1 MGNEQAKEL
10 IVTWMKDAHAMER
23 TLEKMLTKQ
32 ADHAEADAA
41 LRTKLVQHRDETK
54 RHAEMVEGALKRYGE
69 DPSGFKD
76 MAGKAEAAIMGMMSG
91 AAGDT
96 VIKDVLSGIAS
107 EHFEIACYRSLQAAA
122 QSLGDGQTERM
133 CEEILRDEERMAQFL
148 ESQLSR
154 VTQMELAE
162 ATL

>member
-10 IVTWMKDAHAMER
+10 IVAWMKDAHAMER
-23 TLEKMLTKQ
+23 MQERMLNKR
-32 ADHAEADAA
+32 AEHAEADAA
-41 LRTKLVQHRDETK
+41 LRARLVQHRDETR
-54 RHAEMVEGALKRYGE
+54 RHAEMVEGALRRYGE

-76 MAGKAEAAIMGMMSG
+76 LAGKAEAAVVGMMSG
-91 AAGDT
+91 GASDT
-96 VIKDVLSGIAS
+96 LVKDVLSGIAS

-122 QSLGDGQTERM
+122 QSLGDAQTERM

-154 VTQMELAE
+154 VTHMELTE